1 MMNESD
7 ALQLVSEV
15 LPTGIEQQSGT
26 CEERPTDFMDGFVLP
41 SHFSKPL
48 HKIYPETIH
57 NDIGNKYYLTIDQYL
72 NTFKNFGQRN
82 RGLAL
87 Q

>member
-57 NDIGNKYYLTIDQYL
+57 NDMEFLEDEHLYVNDQS
-72 NTFKNFGQRN
+72 
-82 RGLAL
+82 L
-87 Q
+87 QT